1 MKLNLS
7 IIILFI
13 YFSITPIF
21 AFENKILLKI
31 NNNIV
36 TSVDILN
43 EVNYLNSINSNLKNL
58 EKNKVYEIAR
68 NSIIRE
74 RIKEIA
80 LVNFFK
86 KIDLEE
92 EVFNR
97 VILNNYSN
105 VGIKTINELRE
116 HLKNYNITLGMM
128 KKKVSINT
136 LWNTF
141 IYDKFSK
148 NVKINVDEIKK
159 DLLKDDKQK
168 EFNLSEIVFNLEI
181 NENLDT
187 KIKIIKKSILEKGFE
202 NSAAI
207 YSISDTATKS
217 GSLGWVKESSI
228 NPEILKEFINIDI
241 NEYSNVIKIS
251 SGFLILKINEIRE
264 TERIIDLEKEL
275 EIVIRE
281 QTNNQLNQFSNLY
294 LNKMK
299 KNIVINE
306 I

>member
-7 IIILFI
+7 IIILFV
-13 YFSITPIF
+13 YFSITSIF
-21 AFENKILLKI
+21 ALENKILFKI

-43 EVNYLNSINSNLKNL
+43 EVNYLNSINTNLKNL

-80 LVNFFK
+80 LVDFFK
-86 KIDLEE
+86 DINLDEE
-92 EVFNR
+92 NFNR

-105 VGIKTINELRE
+105 VGVKTINELKE
-116 HLKNYNITLGMM
+116 HLKNYNITLDMM

-148 NVKINVDEIKK
+148 NVKINVEEIKK
-159 DLLKDDKQK
+159 DLLKNDKQK

-181 NENLDT
+181 NENLNT
-187 KIKIIKKSILEKGFE
+187 KIDIIKKSILEKGFE

-207 YSISDTATKS
+207 YSISDTATKG

-228 NPEILKEFINIDI
+228 NPEILKEFVNIDI
-241 NEYSNVIKIS
+241 NEFSNVIKIS

-264 TERIIDLEKEL
+264 TEKKIDLEKEL
-275 EIVIRE
+275 EIVVRE

-294 LNKMK
+294 LNKVK

>member
-7 IIILFI
+7 IIILFV

-21 AFENKILLKI
+21 ALENKILFKI

-43 EVNYLNSINSNLKNL
+43 EVNYLNSINTNLKNL

-80 LVNFFK
+80 LVDFFK
-86 KIDLEE
+86 DINLEE
-92 EVFNR
+92 ENFNR

-105 VGIKTINELRE
+105 VGIKTINELKE
-116 HLKNYNITLGMM
+116 HLKNYNITLDMM

-148 NVKINVDEIKK
+148 NVKINVEEIKK
-159 DLLKDDKQK
+159 DLLKNDKQK

-181 NENLDT
+181 NENLNT
-187 KIKIIKKSILEKGFE
+187 KIDIIKKSILEKGFE

-207 YSISDTATKS
+207 YSISDTATKG

-228 NPEILKEFINIDI
+228 NPEILKEFVNIDI
-241 NEYSNVIKIS
+241 NEFSNVIKIS

-264 TERIIDLEKEL
+264 TEKKIDLEKEL

-294 LNKMK
+294 LNKVK

>member
-7 IIILFI
+7 IIILFV

-21 AFENKILLKI
+21 ALENKILFKI

-43 EVNYLNSINSNLKNL
+43 EVNYLNSINTNLKNL

-80 LVNFFK
+80 LVDFFK
-86 KIDLEE
+86 EINLDEE
-92 EVFNR
+92 NFNR

-105 VGIKTINELRE
+105 VGVKTINELRE
-116 HLKNYNITLGMM
+116 YLKNYNISLDMM
-128 KKKVSINT
+128 KKKISINT

-148 NVKINVDEIKK
+148 NVKINVEEIKK
-159 DLLKDDKQK
+159 DLLKNDKQK

-181 NENLDT
+181 NENLNT
-187 KIKIIKKSILEKGFE
+187 KIDIIKKSILEKGFE

-207 YSISDTATKS
+207 YSISDTATKG

-228 NPEILKEFINIDI
+228 NPEILKEFVNIDI
-241 NEYSNVIKIS
+241 NEFSNVIKIS

-264 TERIIDLEKEL
+264 TEKKIDLEKEL

-294 LNKMK
+294 LNKVK